1 MCAGWKRVR
10 NAMSRDDWERALAR
24 AAVERG
30 FRARLLADPVDTLA
44 DYGLRDARQSRAIES
59 VRARTL
65 GEFAAR
71 VLHLTASAWSASQE
85 RFALEGELF

>member
-1 MCAGWKRVR
+1 
-10 NAMSRDDWERALAR
+10 MSRDDWERAMAR

-30 FRARLLADPVDTLA
+30 FRARLLADPVDALT
-44 DYGLRDARQSRAIES
+44 DYGLREGQSHMIEA

-71 VLHLTASAWSASQE
+71 VLHLAASPWGPGPE
-85 RFALEGELF
+85 PFALEGDLF